1 MMNGTKLE
9 ARAVLAEKLEN
20 FSLVSNALISSDV
33 ERIVDWIES
42 DGFLRTCA
50 DAQVDPMAIQ
60 AQFNTMI
67 NRGFDNALSM
77 L

>member
-1 MMNGTKLE
+1 MNGTKLQ

-20 FSLVSNALISSDV
+20 FALVSNALRSSDV
-33 ERIVDWIES
+33 RQLVDWIES

-50 DAQVDPMAIQ
+50 DAQVEPMAIQ
-60 AQFNTMI
+60 AQFNKLV
-67 NRGFDNALSM
+67 NKGFDNALSM